1 MSIVNRMG
9 RMTAAKGFPS
19 TLSDGTAITGAVIDR
34 LGYNSALLIFSYE
47 ASSGTPTSASA
58 ALKIQDDTDVAGGT
72 AADYA
77 VLETA
82 KNIKAAGIAQYYVDL
97 SGANRYLF
105 VVEDTT
111 YVNGSSPKNQVSCE
125 VVLFDKDVDADTS
138 TVYGR

>member
-19 TLSDGTAITGAVIDR
+19 TLSDGTEITGAVIDR

-47 ASSGTPTSASA
+47 ASSGTPDSSAA
-58 ALKIQDDTDVAGGT
+58 ALKVQDDTAANGGT

-82 KNIKAAGIAQYYVDL
+82 KDIKTAGIAQYEIDL
-97 SGANRYLF
+97 SGANRYIL

-111 YVNGSSPKNQVSCE
+111 YVGGSSPKNQVSCE
-125 VVLFDKDVDADTS
+125 IVLFDKDVDTGPA

>member
-9 RMTAAKGFPS
+9 RMTAVKGFPS
-19 TLSDGTAITGAVIDR
+19 TLSDGSAITGAVIDR

-47 ASSGTPTSASA
+47 ASSGTPDSSAA
-58 ALKIQDDTDVAGGT
+58 ALKVQDDTAANGGT

-82 KNIKAAGIAQYYVDL
+82 KDIKTAGIAQYEIDL
-97 SGANRYLF
+97 SGANRYIL

-111 YVNGSSPKNQVSCE
+111 YVSGSSPKNQVSCE
-125 VVLFDKDVDADTS
+125 IVLFDKDVDTGPA

>member
-1 MSIVNRMG
+1 MSIVNRQG
-9 RMTAAKGFPS
+9 RLTAVKGFPS

-34 LGYNSALLIFSYE
+34 LGYQSALLIFSYE

-58 ALKIQDDTDVAGGT
+58 ALKVQDDTASDGST

-82 KNIKAAGIAQYYVDL
+82 KNIKTAGIAQYMIDL
-97 SGANRYLF
+97 SGANRYLK
-105 VVEDTT
+105 VIEDTT
-111 YVNGSSPKNQVSCE
+111 YVDGSSPKNQVSCE
-125 VVLFDKDVDADTS
+125 IVLFDKDVDADTT

>member
-9 RMTAAKGFPS
+9 RLTAAKGFPS

-34 LGYNSALLIFSYE
+34 LGYNSALVIFSYE
-47 ASSGTPTSASA
+47 NSSGSPDAAAA
-58 ALKIQDDTDVAGGT
+58 ALKMQDDAASDGQT

-82 KNIKAAGIAQYYVDL
+82 KNIKKAGIAQYEVDL
-97 SGANRYLF
+97 SGANRYILI
-105 VVEDTT
+105 VEDTT
-111 YVNGSSPKNQVSCE
+111 YTGGSSPKNQVSCE
-125 VVLFDKDVDADTS
+125 VVLFDKDVDTGPA

>member
-9 RMTAAKGFPS
+9 RMTAVKGFPS

-47 ASSGTPTSASA
+47 ASSGTPTTATA
-58 ALKIQDDTDVAGGT
+58 ALKIQHDTDVAGGT
-72 AADYA
+72 VADYA

-82 KNIKAAGIAQYYVDL
+82 KNIKTAGIAQYLVDL

-111 YVNGSSPKNQVSCE
+111 YADGSSPKNQVSCE
-125 VVLFDKDVDADTS
+125 VVLFDKDVDADVT

>member
-47 ASSGTPTSASA
+47 ASSGNPTSASA

-72 AADYA
+72 VADYA

-111 YVNGSSPKNQVSCE
+111 YVDGSSPKNQVSCE
-125 VVLFDKDVDADTS
+125 VVLFDKDVDADTT
-138 TVYGR
+138 TVHGR

>member
-9 RMTAAKGFPS
+9 RLTAVKGFPS
-19 TLSDGTAITGAVIDR
+19 TLSDGTVITGAVIDR
-34 LGYNSALLIFSYE
+34 LGYNSALVIFSYE
-47 ASSGTPTSASA
+47 ASDGSPSAAAA
-58 ALKIQDDTDVAGGT
+58 ALKMQDDAASNGGT

-82 KNIKAAGIAQYYVDL
+82 KNIKTAGIAQYYVDL
-97 SGANRYLF
+97 SGANRYILM
-105 VVEDTT
+105 VEDTT
-111 YVNGSSPKNQVSCE
+111 YTAGNSPKNQVSCE

>member
-9 RMTAAKGFPS
+9 RLTAAKGFPS
-19 TLSDGTAITGAVIDR
+19 TLSDGTAITGAVVDR

-47 ASSGTPTSASA
+47 ASSGTPDSSAA
-58 ALKIQDDTDVAGGT
+58 ALKVQDDTAANGGT

-82 KNIKAAGIAQYYVDL
+82 KNIKTAGIAQYEIDL
-97 SGANRYLF
+97 SGANRYIL

-111 YVNGSSPKNQVSCE
+111 YVAGSSPKNQVSCE
-125 VVLFDKDVDADTS
+125 IVLFDKDVDTGPA